1 MILQPPQQPL
11 SERLG
16 AGLSGPHA
24 GNGIALALAQLGSG
38 PPSAGR
44 PGAARGHGGGRHL
57 KPVVRGGTAAVSP
70 LGAAVAVGGPLDGQV
85 QAKKSNKKHEPC
97 MIYAP
102 GARAGS
108 TQGER
113 DTAKRRHIGDK
124 QAYQLHLLCDRLE
137 RAAHLFNQYR
147 HLPCIKQYGPDVIG
161 SLKVRVPHGR
171 SVHARRH
178 RAGGRAC
185 LRVRISAAPNLPPRR
200 AAARAAMVLSAGG

>member
-1 MILQPPQQPL
+1 MILHPSQKL
-11 SERLG
+11 HDERTD
-16 AGLSGPHA
+16 AGRSGPHA
-24 GNGIALALAQLGSG
+24 GSGIALARAQPVLLRE
-38 PPSAGR
+38 PAGR
-44 PGAARGHGGGRHL
+44 PGATRGYAGGRHL

-124 QAYQLHLLCDRLE
+124 QAYQQHLLCDRLE

-147 HLPCIKQYGPDVIG
+147 HLPCIKQYGPDVLG

-171 SVHARRH
+171 SVHARRY

-185 LRVRISAAPNLPPRR
+185 LRARISAAQNLPPRR
-200 AAARAAMVLSAGG
+200 AASRAAMVLSAGG